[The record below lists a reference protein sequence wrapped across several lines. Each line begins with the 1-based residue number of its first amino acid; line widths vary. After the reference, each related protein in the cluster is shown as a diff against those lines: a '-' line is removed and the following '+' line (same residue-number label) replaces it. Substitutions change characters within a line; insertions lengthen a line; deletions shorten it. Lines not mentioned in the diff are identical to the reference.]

1 MIKVRTLAVLLVA
14 IALAGAWPVAAHRGH
29 DALST
34 VVIEADG
41 RILVTHRLEASDIE
55 PALAIIAPAAQ
66 ANLDDPEAVAA
77 LVAYLGSRFR
87 LSGDDRPIMLAPAG
101 SQLGGAVVQFSFA
114 GRAKQPPKRLTVTS
128 QILTDV
134 HPLQVNQVNIR
145 RGNTVQTLT
154 FRRGGSQTVTTR
166 PATAGPCASGSSC

>member
-1 MIKVRTLAVLLVA
+1 VIGLRPWLWSLAAFA
-14 IALAGAWPVAAHRGH
+14 IAGAWPVAAHRGH
-29 DALST
+29 DALTT

-87 LSGDDRPIMLAPAG
+87 LSGDDRPIMLTPAG
-101 SQLGGAVVQFSFA
+101 SQLGGAVVQFNFA
-114 GRAKQPPKRLTVTS
+114 GRAKQPPKVLTVTS

-134 HPLQVNQVNIR
+134 HPLQINQVNVR